1 MGDPQRGG
9 DPVTADE
16 IIDRLNALD
25 GQMADA
31 RVAIAG
37 ALLAIGATVGLIV
50 GYLIWGGA

>member
-1 MGDPQRGG
+1 
-9 DPVTADE
+9 VTADE